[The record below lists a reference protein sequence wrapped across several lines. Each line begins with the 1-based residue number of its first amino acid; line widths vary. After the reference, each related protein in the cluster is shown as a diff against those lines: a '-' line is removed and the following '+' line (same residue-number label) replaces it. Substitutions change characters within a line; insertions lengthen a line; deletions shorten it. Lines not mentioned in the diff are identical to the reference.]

1 MSTFITFRASG
12 CEATVAEFQGYR
24 RSDGTVGVR
33 NHVLVLPTVVCSTG
47 LVERLDREQTGRY
60 ALVTHQHGCGQVGA
74 DHELTVRTLA
84 GFATSPNVGAVVLV
98 SLGCESNQP
107 EVIAKQVEAT
117 GRPIEIVSIQE
128 AGGLSAAYE
137 RVVDVAAAFR
147 NRLEAQ
153 RRESVPVSELLV
165 GLECGGSDAWSG
177 LTANPALGNAADSLV
192 AEGATVMLGET
203 PEVIGA
209 EHLLAARA
217 RSPEVADALLR
228 AVADWEAHARR
239 TGADARGAQPSP
251 GNIEGGIT
259 TLEEK
264 SFGALQKGGSTPLN
278 EVVEIARPPTQRGL
292 VLMDTSGDDIEQ
304 ATAFAAGGAHLV
316 CFTTG
321 RGTPTGSPIMP
332 VIKIS
337 SNSRIADWMGEHIDL
352 DAGPIASGAKTLS
365 EVGDEILERVLAV
378 ASGET
383 TAAERGLH
391 REFGI
396 TRLWSTL

>member
-1 MSTFITFRASG
+1 
-12 CEATVAEFQGYR
+12 V
-24 RSDGTVGVR
+24 DGTIGVR
-33 NHVLVLPTVVCSTG
+33 NHVLIVPTVVCANA
-47 LVERLDREQTGRY
+47 VIERMDRDGDGRFS
-60 ALVTHQHGCGQVGA
+60 LITHQHGCGQVGD
-74 DHELTVRTLA
+74 DHDLTVRTLQ
-84 GFATSPNVGAVVLV
+84 GVATNPNVGAVVVV
-98 SLGCESNQP
+98 SLGCESN
-107 EVIAKQVEAT
+107 EAETLAARIAAT
-117 GRPIEIVSIQE
+117 GRPVEIVGIQTT
-128 AGGLSAAYE
+128 GGISPTFD
-137 RVVDVAAAFR
+137 RVRIVATEFAD
-147 NRLEAQ
+147 RLG
-153 RRESVPVSELLV
+153 REVREPAPMSELLV

-177 LTANPALGNAADSLV
+177 LTANPALGLAADRLV

-217 RSPEVADALLR
+217 ATPEVAQQLLD
-228 AVADWEAHARR
+228 AVAAWEAHASR

-264 SFGALQKGGSTPLN
+264 SFGALQKGGHTPLN
-278 EVVEIARPPTQRGL
+278 EIVEIARAPTRSGL

-321 RGTPTGSPIMP
+321 RGTPTGSPVMP

-337 SNSRIADWMGEHIDL
+337 SNSRVATWFAEHIDL
-352 DAGPIASGAKTLS
+352 DAGTIASGQDTLGS
-365 EVGDEILERVLAV
+365 VGQAIVDKIAAV
-378 ASGET
+378 ANGEE
-383 TAAERGLH
+383 TASERGRH

>member
-1 MSTFITFRASG
+1 MCTSTTSRASECG
-12 CEATVAEFQGYR
+12 ETVAEFLGYR
-24 RSDGTVGVR
+24 RSDGSVGVR
-33 NHVLVLPTVVCSTG
+33 NHVLVMPTVVCSTG
-47 LVERLDREQTGRY
+47 VVERLDRERAGRY

-84 GFATSPNVGAVVLV
+84 GFATNPNVGAVVLV

-107 EVIAKQVEAT
+107 EVIAEQVEAT
-117 GRPIEIVSIQE
+117 GRPVEVVRIQE
-128 AGGLSAAYE
+128 AGGLSATFDRVSGLAEEFHE
-137 RVVDVAAAFR
+137 RLAR
-147 NRLEAQ
+147 HE
-153 RRESVPVSELLV
+153 REPTPIGDLLI

-177 LTANPALGNAADSLV
+177 LTANPALGLAADALV

-217 RSPEVADALLR
+217 ATPDVGDALLA
-228 AVADWEAHARR
+228 AVAAWEAHASR

-251 GNIEGGIT
+251 GNIKGGIT

-264 SFGALQKGGSTPLN
+264 SFGALQKGGSTALN
-278 EVVEIARPPTQRGL
+278 EIVEIARRPTRKGL

-321 RGTPTGSPIMP
+321 RGTPTGSAVMP

-337 SNSRIADWMGEHIDL
+337 SNSQIAQWMSEHIDL
-352 DAGPIASGAKTLS
+352 DAGTVATGSQTLA
-365 EVGDEILERVLAV
+365 EVGRAIVAEISEV
-378 ASGET
+378 ASGRR
-383 TAAERGLH
+383 TASERGLH
-391 REFGI
+391 REFGL

>member
-1 MSTFITFRASG
+1 MFTTLRANG
-12 CEATVAEFQGYR
+12 CEGIVAEFLGYR
-24 RSDGTVGVR
+24 RTDGSVGVR
-33 NHVLVLPTVVCSTG
+33 NHVLVMPTVVCSTG
-47 LVERLDREQTGRY
+47 VVERLDRERPGRY

-74 DHELTVRTLA
+74 DHDLTVRTLT
-84 GFATSPNVGAVVLV
+84 GFATNPNVGAVILV

-107 EVIAKQVEAT
+107 EVIAECVEAT
-117 GRPIEIVSIQE
+117 GRPVEVVRIQQ
-128 AGGLSAAYE
+128 AGGLSATFE
-137 RVVDVAAAFR
+137 RVSALADEFDA
-147 NRLEAQ
+147 RLARHE
-153 RRESVPVSELLV
+153 REPAPVSELLI

-177 LTANPALGNAADSLV
+177 LTANPALGLAADELI

-217 RSPEVADALLR
+217 ATPEVAEALLA
-228 AVADWEAHARR
+228 AVAAWEGHARR

-251 GNIEGGIT
+251 GNIQGGIT

-278 EVVEIARPPTQRGL
+278 EIVEIAHRPTRKGL

-321 RGTPTGSPIMP
+321 RGTPTGSPVMP

-337 SNSRIADWMGEHIDL
+337 SNSQVAGWMAEHIDL
-352 DAGPIASGAKTLS
+352 DAGTVATGIQTLA
-365 EVGDEILERVLAV
+365 EVGEAIVAEISAV
-378 ASGET
+378 ASGRR
-383 TAAERGLH
+383 TASERGLH
-391 REFGI
+391 REFGLS
-396 TRLWSTL
+396 RLWSSL

>member
-1 MSTFITFRASG
+1 VS
-12 CEATVAEFQGYR
+12 EFLGYR
-24 RSDGTVGVR
+24 RTDGTVGVR
-33 NHVLVLPTVVCSTG
+33 NHVLVLPTVICSTG
-47 LVERLDREQTGRY
+47 VIERLDRERAGRY

-74 DHELTVRTLA
+74 DHDLTVRTLA
-84 GFATSPNVGAVVLV
+84 GFATNPNVGAVVLV

-107 EVIAKQVEAT
+107 EVIAEQVEAT
-117 GRPIEIVSIQE
+117 GRPVEIVRIQE
-128 AGGLSAAYE
+128 AGGLSATFD
-137 RVVDVAAAFR
+137 RVSEIAEKFASQLDAHKREPIPVA
-147 NRLEAQ
+147 
-153 RRESVPVSELLV
+153 ELLV

-177 LTANPALGNAADSLV
+177 LTANPALGIAADALV

-209 EHLLAARA
+209 EHLLAERA
-217 RSPEVADALLR
+217 STPEVAEELLR
-228 AVADWEAHARR
+228 AVDQWEAHARR

-264 SFGALQKGGSTPLN
+264 SFGALQKGGTSPLN
-278 EVVEIARPPTQRGL
+278 EIVEIARRPTERGL

-304 ATAFAAGGAHLV
+304 ATAFAAGGAHLI

-337 SNSRIADWMGEHIDL
+337 SNSRIANWMSEHIDL
-352 DAGPIASGAKTLS
+352 NAGTVASGDQTIA
-365 EVGDEILERVLAV
+365 EVGAEIFQAVLHV
-378 ASGET
+378 ASGER
-383 TAAERGLH
+383 TASERGLH

>member
-1 MSTFITFRASG
+1 
-12 CEATVAEFQGYR
+12 VAEFLGYR

-33 NHVLVLPTVVCSTG
+33 NHVLVMPTVICSTG
-47 LVERLDREQTGRY
+47 VVERLDREHAGHY
-60 ALVTHQHGCGQVGA
+60 ALLTHQHGCGQVGA
-74 DHELTVRTLA
+74 DHDLTVRTLS

-98 SLGCESNQP
+98 SLGCESGQP
-107 EVIAKQVEAT
+107 EVIAEQVESA
-117 GRPIEIVSIQE
+117 GRPVEIVRIQQ
-128 AGGLSAAYE
+128 AGGLSATFDRVSAVAEEFQGRLSGHE
-137 RVVDVAAAFR
+137 R
-147 NRLEAQ
+147 EP
-153 RRESVPVSELLV
+153 VPVSELLI

-177 LTANPALGNAADSLV
+177 LTANPALGLAADELV
-192 AEGATVMLGET
+192 AQGATVMLGET

-217 RSPEVADALLR
+217 ASAEVAEQLLS
-228 AVADWEAHARR
+228 AVAEWEAHARR

-264 SFGALQKGGSTPLN
+264 SFGALQKGGSTSLN
-278 EVVEIARPPTQRGL
+278 EIVEIARRPTKRGL

-321 RGTPTGSPIMP
+321 RGTPTGSPVMP
-332 VIKIS
+332 VVKIS
-337 SNSRIADWMGEHIDL
+337 SNSRMAEWMSEHIDL
-352 DAGPIASGAKTLS
+352 DAGTVATGAQTLA
-365 EVGDEILERVLAV
+365 EVGQAILDEVSAV
-378 ASGET
+378 ASGRL